1 MLFIFGKRYARVG
14 RFIDTEHICY
24 PCKAYDREILVY
36 RPYFHFC
43 FIPVFPIGRNEYSM
57 HCRNCGDETMLD
69 SVIHQYQEKLRT
81 PFYLYS
87 VWILFAAI
95 ALTWFFWNSNSK
107 KHKIEYVEKPLTG
120 DVYTISKEESDGT
133 RYYFLRIIEVGNDS
147 VRAFRNDL
155 DYGGFVSSFSRDDYF
170 VKDDTLVIS
179 RKKLKRLLADEEILS
194 IDRGYGEG
202 SDFNRIR

>member
-14 RFIDTEHICY
+14 RFFDTEHICY

-69 SVIHQYQEKLRT
+69 SVLEQYQGRLRN

-87 VWILFAAI
+87 AWILFAAI
-95 ALTWFFWNSNSK
+95 ALTWFYWNSNSK
-107 KHKIEYVEKPLTG
+107 KHKIEYVEKPLAG
-120 DVYTISKEESDGT
+120 DVYTISKQESDGT

-155 DYGGFVSSFSRDDYF
+155 DYGGFVSSFARDDYF

-179 RKKLKRLLADEEILS
+179 RKKLRRLLAGEEIIS
-194 IDRGYGEG
+194 IDRGYGKG
-202 SDFNRIR
+202 SDFNRFR

>member
-14 RFIDTEHICY
+14 KFIDTEHICY
-24 PCKAYDREILVY
+24 PCKAYGREILVY

-57 HCRNCGDETMLD
+57 HCRHCGDETMLD
-69 SVIHQYQEKLRT
+69 SVMNQYQGKLRT

-87 VWILFAAI
+87 AWILFAAI
-95 ALTWFFWNSNSK
+95 TLTWFYWNSNSK
-107 KHKIEYVEKPLTG
+107 KHKIEYVEQPLTG
-120 DVYTISKEESDGT
+120 DVYTISKEENDGT
-133 RYYFLRIIEVGNDS
+133 RYYFLRIIEVGIDS
-147 VRAFRNDL
+147 VRALRNDL

-179 RKKLKRLLADEEILS
+179 RKKLKRVLAGEEIIS
-194 IDRGYGEG
+194 IERGYGAG

>member
-1 MLFIFGKRYARVG
+1 MLFIFEKRYARVG
-14 RFIDTEHICY
+14 RFFDTEHICY

-69 SVIHQYQEKLRT
+69 SVLEQYQGRLRN

-87 VWILFAAI
+87 AWILFAAI
-95 ALTWFFWNSNSK
+95 ALTWFYWNSNSK
-107 KHKIEYVEKPLTG
+107 KHKIEYVEKPLAG
-120 DVYTISKEESDGT
+120 DVYTISKQESDGT

-155 DYGGFVSSFSRDDYF
+155 DYGGFVSSFARDDYF
-170 VKDDTLVIS
+170 VKDDTLDIS
-179 RKKLKRLLADEEILS
+179 RKKLRRLLAGEEIIS
-194 IDRGYGEG
+194 IDRGYSEG
-202 SDFNRIR
+202 SDFNRFR